1 MARGDYYASAFGTVF
16 SAYMERPWL
25 SRLIARVVWGS
36 DVRPYYES
44 MGAIADVPPGGTI
57 VDCPCGAGPA
67 LRMLDPAA
75 PGRYLAADLS
85 PAMLRRARMRAAAR
99 NLNRVEVVR
108 ADATELPLPP
118 ASADLY
124 LSLWGLHCFDDPQ
137 QAVAEAARVLKPGGR
152 LVGAT
157 FVLGDS
163 GLRPRLLLRPGRGDL
178 GPMGSE
184 ADVLAWLEGNG
195 FELSRRQRSGA
206 MLFFDAQRAGVPAA

>member
-1 MARGDYYASAFGTVF
+1 
-16 SAYMERPWL
+16 MERPWV
-25 SRLIARVVWGS
+25 SRLVARVVWGS

-44 MGAIADVPPGGTI
+44 MSAIAEAPLGGTV

-67 LRMLDPAA
+67 LRMLDPAR

-85 PAMLRRARMRAAAR
+85 PSMLRRAERRAATR
-99 NLNRVEVVR
+99 GLSRVEVLR
-108 ADATELPLPP
+108 TNATDLPLPP

-137 QAVAEAARVLKPGGR
+137 RAVAEAARILRPGGR

-157 FVLGDS
+157 FVLGDP

-184 ADVLAWLEGNG
+184 ADVTAWLEDSG
-195 FELSRRQRSGA
+195 FELSSWQRSGA
-206 MLFFDAQRAGVPAA
+206 MLFFDARRAGAAAA